1 MPAKSKKTPA
11 APAPDPVEEI
21 APAPRAVETPETPPA
36 IIGTL
41 PDGTPVRLRL
51 HSDLLAV
58 PSWETEEEFQQLCD
72 SIYDDGVITPLLV
85 HLTGEMDLETGA
97 EWAEIVDGRHRFT
110 AYLETECVGR
120 HSLPCVVTER
130 PVNEIIIRT
139 LVERRHATKGTRA
152 YLVWP
157 LIAPL
162 VKGPGQP
169 KKVLPTES
177 GAELPTE
184 SELKLPD
191 LAGRYGFSVDLFDQA
206 RRLHGI
212 FATRLDLKADLEP
225 GILSGD
231 IGLGAALAGIAGRTA
246 TEGTPREDAPH
257 RLLLE
262 RGFKALSTR
271 FAAPKWDAMPEP
283 DKTTAANAAV
293 ECVLTWPA
301 NVQERL
307 LLALGGSTKA
317 QGKAR

>member
-1 MPAKSKKTPA
+1 MVKCWTCKGERV

-21 APAPRAVETPETPPA
+21 APAPGAVETPETPPA
-36 IIGTL
+36 VIGTL
-41 PDGTPVRLRL
+41 PDGASLRLRL
-51 HSDLLAV
+51 HPDLLAV

-97 EWAEIVDGRHRFT
+97 EWAEIVDGRHRFA
-110 AYLETECVGR
+110 AYLETECTGR

-139 LVERRHATKGTRA
+139 LVERRHASKGTRA

-162 VKGPGQP
+162 IRPAGRPVIKS
-169 KKVLPTES
+169 PTES
-177 GAELPTE
+177 AKYKLPTE

-206 RRLHGI
+206 RRLHEI
-212 FATRLDLKADLEP
+212 FATRKDLKADLEP

-231 IGLGAALAGIAGRTA
+231 IGLGAALAGIAGKTA
-246 TEGTPREDAPH
+246 TENTTREDAPH
-257 RLLLE
+257 RVLLE

-271 FAAPKWDAMPEP
+271 FAPAKWEAMPDP
-283 DKTTAANAAV
+283 DKAVAANAAV
-293 ECVLTWPA
+293 DCVLAWPA
-301 NVQERL
+301 EVQDRL
-307 LLALGGSTKA
+307 RKAL
-317 QGKAR
+317 